1 MQQLYSTKFV
11 ETEKSFAM
19 YMYGTNRKKQRKEKW
34 TKVAKNNNKKHTQK
48 SQPK

>member
-19 YMYGTNRKKQRKEKW
+19 YMYGKQRKEKW